1 MIRFSQH
8 RDANPFFRRIIHL
21 PPLLLAV
28 SCTNIRGMLALSQS
42 GMLPLSQS
50 GMLALSQSGMLALS
64 QSGVLVLS
72 QSGMSALSSQ
82 YRITTL
88 AY

>member
-42 GMLPLSQS
+42 GMLTLSQS
-50 GMLALSQSGMLALS
+50 GMLALSQNGMLT
-64 QSGVLVLS
+64 LS
-72 QSGMSALSSQ
+72 QSGMLTLSQSGM
-82 YRITTL
+82 
-88 AY
+88 